1 MILMNMY
8 KNLQPLFLKNIT
20 AYPGD
25 QTQSLN
31 AASHSSVSR
40 KTSLFTGSNVDNDD
54 VNSGSETKGKTL
66 HLYCKFLGCIS
77 KLLGNFK
84 WRTTHNTLF

>member
-25 QTQSLN
+25 QTQSIN

-54 VNSGSETKGKTL
+54 VSSGSEKKGKAI
-66 HLYCKFLGCIS
+66 HVPFKFLGCI
-77 KLLGNFK
+77 F
-84 WRTTHNTLF
+84 